1 MTDNSRTVLTRRRAL
16 AGVAGIGLAS
26 AGAGAGTLAY
36 FSDSERSTGNAIETG
51 TMELSVSNGYTYE
64 YSFKDVA
71 PGDERALLQVAD
83 GEWADRDLEFDGDAV
98 NTGSVDADCLSVYIE
113 HETTPGEGSDASSME
128 EHLEIATLNWEGS
141 EYVADYEVLSE
152 SDANPPSDFDFTV
165 DGEDFFDV
173 FSADDSMTAADLAE
187 QELRFHPAPRT
198 NGDPANDGRTFG
210 YTFKVSEEMGNEYQ
224 GAELTTDIHFALLQ
238 DESQTFDGTIS

>member
-1 MTDNSRTVLTRRRAL
+1 MTDYSRTLLTRRRAL

-36 FSDSERSTGNAIETG
+36 FSDSEQSTGNAIEAG

-64 YSFKDVA
+64 YSFRDVA

-98 NTGSVDADCLSVYIE
+98 NTGSVDADCLAVYIE
-113 HETTPGEGSDASSME
+113 HETTPGEGRDGSSME
-128 EHLEIATLNWEGS
+128 DELEIETLNWEGS
-141 EYVADYEVLSE
+141 EYVADYDVLSE
-152 SDANPPSDFDFTV
+152 EDANPPSDFDFTV
-165 DGEDFFDV
+165 DGEDFFEV
-173 FSADDSMTAADLAE
+173 FDEGDSMTAGDLAG
-187 QELRFHPAPRT
+187 QELRFHPAPRP
-198 NGDPANDGRTFG
+198 NGNSNNDGRTFG
-210 YTFKVSEEMGNEYQ
+210 YTFRVSEEMGNEYQ

-238 DESQTFDGTIS
+238 DESQSFDGTIS